1 MKNKT
6 QTKEEPRRNVN
17 IPVTCMTCK
26 HSLLHRY
33 DSNPILA
40 ACQCK
45 PQPGNEQFPFEI
57 EIASLLRKCVSY
69 DEAKGT
75 KEVEQR
81 YKHHV
86 A

>member
-1 MKNKT
+1 MAKK
-6 QTKEEPRRNVN
+6 KLPEEPVHKVN
-17 IPVTCMTCK
+17 IPVTCMTCA
-26 HSLLHRY
+26 HAALHRY
-33 DSNPILA
+33 DNNPILA
-40 ACQCK
+40 ACHCK

-69 DEAKGT
+69 TAEKAT

-81 YKHHV
+81 YKYHV